1 MDGTISWHYQ
11 FPKLSWDYI
20 YIHSNPAASVF
31 QAFFIFIRRLIL
43 EEKKLILTC
52 WVLNNSS
59 PLYKWKMW
67 KLSEL
72 RFAQQMWPSS
82 RLGRSLFTN
91 AKWTSIG
98 GNDFFV
104 RRSSRS
110 PVAFGNSFWLFF
122 IQWKIKQFQSQRVLD
137 VLDTQNIPYCLNV
150 CATSNF
156 RMYTYRK
163 STVDGTSFR

>member
-1 MDGTISWHYQ
+1 MYSNWMEI
-11 FPKLSWDYI
+11 FPDIINFLKLSWDYI
-20 YIHSNPAASVF
+20 HMYPTASVF

-72 RFAQQMWPSS
+72 RIAQQMWPSS
-82 RLGRSLFTN
+82 RPGRSLFTN
-91 AKWTSIG
+91 AKWTSIAG

-122 IQWKIKQFQSQRVLD
+122 IQWKIKQFQSQS
-137 VLDTQNIPYCLNV
+137 TKTHKISHTYYFYLNV
-150 CATSNF
+150 RATSNF
-156 RMYTYRK
+156 RTYTYVQK
-163 STVDGTSFR
+163 K